1 LKPEATQEADSVR
14 IGELADYRYW
24 AFISYSHADK
34 GWGDW
39 LHRALETYRI
49 PKHLVGRTGAFGP
62 VPRRL
67 YPVFRDRE
75 ELSAS
80 SSLGINIERALQ
92 QSRSLIVI
100 RSPRS
105 SSSHWVNEEIKYFKS
120 LNREDRILAFMV
132 EGEPN
137 ASDGRAGVSRG
148 QECFPEAL
156 RFRVGADGELTQERT
171 EPIAGDARKTK
182 DGKLNAKLK
191 LIAGL
196 IGVDYDALKQRDQER
211 RRRYLVALTT
221 PVSAAALAMTGLAIF
236 AFSAER
242 EAQMQAKA
250 ANAAR
255 DQADGLINFM
265 LTDLRDKLQPIGHLN
280 ILSDVTDKAR
290 AYLDGLPNEQMNEM
304 SLRQR
309 ALMLS
314 NLGQVLQA
322 QGKLSDA
329 VDAYRQELKITQ
341 RLVKENGSSADFQSD
356 LSNSYNSLGDALR
369 DMSNLQ
375 DAIDALADQDR
386 ANDSWQDDLGSSY
399 GKIGDVLLA
408 QGSLSEA
415 LDAYQQGLGISKA
428 LAEKDKSRADWQHD
442 LSVSY
447 EKLGDVLA
455 AQRKPIEALDDYQ
468 RCLKLRQTLADQDRS
483 NGGWQNDLSLSFEKI
498 GDTLKAQGKPAQ
510 ALTQCQQSLGIRR
523 ALVDSDKSNI
533 GWEHDLIA
541 LLVKVATTQSL
552 SEGDGKVAEAKALL
566 QEATDLAA
574 EYNGS
579 DQEALIDS
587 INQSSRSIIV
597 GQASE

>member
-1 LKPEATQEADSVR
+1 MKPEATQEAHSVR
-14 IGELADYRYW
+14 FGESADYRYW

-39 LHRALETYRI
+39 LHRTLETYRI
-49 PKHLVGRTGAFGP
+49 PKHLVGRVGAFGP
-62 VPRRL
+62 VPRRF
-67 YPVFRDRE
+67 YPIFRDRE

-100 RSPRS
+100 CSPRS

-137 ASDGRAGVSRG
+137 ASEGRAGVSPD

-196 IGVDYDALKQRDQER
+196 IGVGYDALKQRDQER
-211 RRRYLVALTT
+211 RRRHLVALTT
-221 PVSAAALAMTGLAIF
+221 LASAAALAMTGLAIF
-236 AFSAER
+236 AFGAER

-265 LTDLRDKLQPIGHLN
+265 LTDLQDKLQPIGHLN

-290 AYLDGLPNEQMNEM
+290 AYLDGLPNEQMNATR
-304 SLRQR
+304 LRQR

-322 QGKLSDA
+322 QGRLSDA

-341 RLVKENGSSADFQSD
+341 RLVKENGSSADSQSD

-375 DAIDALADQDR
+375 DALDALRQASAIDQKLVERDKTNP
-386 ANDSWQDDLGSSY
+386 AWQYRLALDYRQL
-399 GKIGDVLLA
+399 GDVLEVK
-408 QGSLSEA
+408 GSLPDALDAFNHSLTTLRALTEHDPSNASGQRLLSVIYNEIGDNFGYQGKLQGA
-415 LDAYQQGLGISKA
+415 LDAYQQGLGIIKA
-428 LAEKDKSRADWQHD
+428 LAEKDNSNTGWQYD

-447 EKLGDVLA
+447 DRMGDALQARGDLA
-455 AQRKPIEALDDYQ
+455 AALESYQ
-468 RCLKLRQTLADQDRS
+468 KSLNIKSALTEQDRS
-483 NGGWQNDLSLSFEKI
+483 NASRQRN
-498 GDTLKAQGKPAQ
+498 
-510 ALTQCQQSLGIRR
+510 
-523 ALVDSDKSNI
+523 
-533 GWEHDLIA
+533 
-541 LLVKVATTQSL
+541 
-552 SEGDGKVAEAKALL
+552 
-566 QEATDLAA
+566 LAM
-574 EYNGS
+574 
-579 DQEALIDS
+579 D
-587 INQSSRSIIV
+587 
-597 GQASE
+597 